1 MRRRWRNLFLH
12 NSGENCGDAFETM
25 TSKRVFFNSGFL
37 RSTSKKNYELLFG
50 PWWIIP
56 KFFTLFSSDIFLSKI
71 NTICCSHTLW
81 FNLFYVVLLYY
92 FTVFNVSF
100 VCSEN
105 MITISACPFVY
116 LNTYVRD
123 RDRDIK
129 WVSQKYSSLINTR
142 QEIRV
147 VLINDLSGSKSSAFI
162 R

>member
-1 MRRRWRNLFLH
+1 
-12 NSGENCGDAFETM
+12 
-25 TSKRVFFNSGFL
+25 
-37 RSTSKKNYELLFG
+37 
-50 PWWIIP
+50 
-56 KFFTLFSSDIFLSKI
+56 
-71 NTICCSHTLW
+71 
-81 FNLFYVVLLYY
+81 
-92 FTVFNVSF
+92 
-100 VCSEN
+100 